1 MIRGFRS
8 IGSRK
13 KTRLRTVDLSN
24 VKSLY
29 EHYRMLIWFF
39 SGIILASF
47 VINLFCT
54 GFYDRLGIY
63 SEYFT
68 NRVKDIQ
75 IDNKGLFG
83 YCIWQKIKEIALIL
97 LLSFT
102 SFGKL
107 FQNLYC
113 AYKGAIISFLICA
126 SVLKYGIGGVLIYLI
141 SIFPHYITYVALI
154 VLVLF
159 MGVEINENMKS
170 FRKNRYM
177 GVKIFD
183 GIRQMILSNSGKNT
197 YKSNGHTKMW
207 LIIPIIVLLIL
218 ITSYLE
224 AYVNTSI
231 MTNIL

>member
-1 MIRGFRS
+1 MIKGFRA
-8 IGSRK
+8 IGGRK
-13 KTRLRTVDLSN
+13 RTRLRTVDLSN
-24 VKSLY
+24 IKGLY
-29 EHYRMLIWFF
+29 ERYRMIIWFF
-39 SGIILASF
+39 LGIILASF

-75 IDNKGLFG
+75 IDNKSLFG
-83 YCIWQKIKEIALIL
+83 YCIWQKVKEILLIL
-97 LLSFT
+97 LISLT
-102 SFGKL
+102 SFGRI

-113 AYKGAIISFLICA
+113 AYKGAIIAFLICA

-141 SIFPHYITYVALI
+141 SIFPHYITYVMLI
-154 VLVLF
+154 VLVLYISV
-159 MGVEINENMKS
+159 GINENMKA

-177 GVKIFD
+177 GVKLFE
-183 GIRQMILSNSGKNT
+183 GIKQAISSNSGRST
-197 YKSNGHTKMW
+197 YKSKSIGKMW
-207 LIIPIIVLLIL
+207 IMLPIIIILIL

-224 AYVNTSI
+224 AYVNTGI